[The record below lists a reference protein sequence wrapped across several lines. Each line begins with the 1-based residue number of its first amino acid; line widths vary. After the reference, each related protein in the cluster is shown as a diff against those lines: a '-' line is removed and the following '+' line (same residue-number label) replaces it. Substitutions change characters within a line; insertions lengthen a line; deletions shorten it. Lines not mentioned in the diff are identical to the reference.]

1 MCVCVIASA
10 DLRSNEMEQRN
21 ISIFSPVSFTE
32 KQGVLWMASYLSRC
46 LLSCAACLGELQWG
60 GAGRR
65 ERGGGLLKERKK
77 TREKRRSEDPDIHT
91 HTEVESAKLKFIVGS
106 KFRCRRWFMSESH
119 LNFVALLQEQKA
131 MLCIQ
136 AVVYSMYVRPPSI
149 DPSNDSPAYNQ
160 ASCQSS
166 TSQSCFFSL
175 ATTHVK
181 KKTKKNISKPFV
193 APEEA
198 ACSGTL
204 SLSLLLG
211 G

>member
-1 MCVCVIASA
+1 
-10 DLRSNEMEQRN
+10 
-21 ISIFSPVSFTE
+21 
-32 KQGVLWMASYLSRC
+32 MASYLSRC
-46 LLSCAACLGELQWG
+46 LLSCAACLGELQ
-60 GAGRR
+60 
-65 ERGGGLLKERKK
+65 RGGRKK
-77 TREKRRSEDPDIHT
+77 RKGGRASEGEENDKREEEERRSWHPHP
-91 HTEVESAKLKFIVGS
+91 EVESAKLKFIVGS
-106 KFRCRRWFMSESH
+106 KFRCRWWFMSESH

-181 KKTKKNISKPFV
+181 KKKNNTYQNLLWLQRKRHVV
-193 APEEA
+193 A
-198 ACSGTL
+198 L
-204 SLSLLLG
+204 SLSLSHSVAKLHCGKCRQQSLKRNFKKG
-211 G
+211 DISAAVWTFFDHLFLNCP

>member
-1 MCVCVIASA
+1 
-10 DLRSNEMEQRN
+10 
-21 ISIFSPVSFTE
+21 
-32 KQGVLWMASYLSRC
+32 MASYLSRC

-60 GAGRR
+60 G
-65 ERGGGLLKERKK
+65 RKK
-77 TREKRRSEDPDIHT
+77 RKGGWASEGEEKDKREEEEWRSWHT

-181 KKTKKNISKPFV
+181 KKKKYISKPFV

-204 SLSLLLG
+204 SLSLTRWLSCIVGNVGNSLWKGILRRETSLLLSG
-211 G
+211 LFSIICF

>member
-1 MCVCVIASA
+1 
-10 DLRSNEMEQRN
+10 MEQRN

-60 GAGRR
+60 GG
-65 ERGGGLLKERKK
+65 RKK
-77 TREKRRSEDPDIHT
+77 RKGGWASEGEEKDKREEEEWRSWHTHT

-181 KKTKKNISKPFV
+181 KKK
-193 APEEA
+193 
-198 ACSGTL
+198 
-204 SLSLLLG
+204 
-211 G
+211 